1 MQVTCVHNTISTLDE
16 DSAERKQLEEILST
30 SGLPPLATI
39 QGLCSSTTTNGSL
52 HASPN
57 TTPQPTPPGTP
68 SSIRK
73 LAKLTQQ
80 SEYMFLN
87 TAEVH
92 SQCWILSEEL
102 ILIINCSVWYSVL
115 L

>member
-1 MQVTCVHNTISTLDE
+1 MQITCVHNTISTLDE
-16 DSAERKQLEEILST
+16 DSSERKHLEEIVSS

-39 QGLCSSTTTNGSL
+39 QGLCSSTVTNGSL

-73 LAKLTQQ
+73 LAKLAQQ
-80 SEYMFLN
+80 GESIY
-87 TAEVH
+87 
-92 SQCWILSEEL
+92 
-102 ILIINCSVWYSVL
+102 IISCESTRL
-115 L
+115 F